1 MSEFEE
7 KVLDLLKK
15 IDEKLDKVLDAG
27 SKAPEPKPAPA
38 AEPAAA
44 PAAASPTPAASTVKP
59 SELVE
64 KQDEEEKAK
73 EKPPV
78 EGRRV
83 CPKCGGTAFRT
94 EEDRNQVLMQQ
105 GGLKIY
111 AKKNICKGCGMEV

>member
-7 KVLDLLKK
+7 KVLDMLKK
-15 IDEKLDKVLDAG
+15 IDEKLDKVLEIG
-27 SKAPEPKPAPA
+27 SKHPEPKPAPA
-38 AEPAAA
+38 PEPAAS
-44 PAAASPTPAASTVKP
+44 SPTPSVASTVKP

-64 KQDEEEKAK
+64 KQEAEEKAK

-94 EEDRNQVLMQQ
+94 EEDKTQVLMQQ

-111 AKKNICKGCGMEV
+111 AKKNICKGCGTEV

>member
-1 MSEFEE
+1 LSEFEE

-15 IDEKLDKVLDAG
+15 IDEKLDKVLEIG
-27 SKAPEPKPAPA
+27 SKHPEPEPKPTPA
-38 AEPAAA
+38 AEPV
-44 PAAASPTPAASTVKP
+44 AASPAPAAASTVKP

-64 KQDEEEKAK
+64 KQEEEEKVQA
-73 EKPPV
+73 KPPV

-94 EEDRNQVLMQQ
+94 EEDRTQVLMQQ

-111 AKKNICKGCGMEV
+111 AKKNICKGCGTVV

>member
-7 KVLDLLKK
+7 KVLDLLKI
-15 IDEKLDKVLDAG
+15 IDEKLDKVLENG
-27 SKAPEPKPAPA
+27 SVHPEPKPAPA
-38 AEPAAA
+38 PEPVVASPA
-44 PAAASPTPAASTVKP
+44 PAATTVRP

-64 KQDEEEKAK
+64 KQKEEEKAQ

-83 CPKCGGTAFRT
+83 CPKCGGTSFRT
-94 EEDRNQVLMQQ
+94 EEDRTQVLMQQ

-111 AKKNICKGCGMEV
+111 AKKNICKGCGTEV

>member
-15 IDEKLDKVLDAG
+15 IDEKLDKILENE
-27 SKAPEPKPAPA
+27 SKVPEPTPAPAPEPA
-38 AEPAAA
+38 AV
-44 PAAASPTPAASTVKP
+44 SPTPAASTVKP

-64 KQDEEEKAK
+64 KQAEEEKAK

-94 EEDRNQVLMQQ
+94 EEDRTQVLMQQ

-111 AKKNICKGCGMEV
+111 AKKNICKSCGTEV

>member
-15 IDEKLDKVLDAG
+15 IDEKLDKVLDTR
-27 SKAPEPKPAPA
+27 SKAPEPKPAP
-38 AEPAAA
+38 
-44 PAAASPTPAASTVKP
+44 AASPTPAASTVKP

-64 KQDEEEKAK
+64 KQEEEEKAK

-78 EGRRV
+78 EGRRI

-94 EEDRNQVLMQQ
+94 EEDRTQILMQQ